1 MKILSLFL
9 ITLFYGLNLTIAH
22 GTIENSVQHFINDNQ
37 HKNASVSF
45 KLVDLSTKKTI
56 YSYGSERTMPTASTT
71 KLFSTATALEI
82 LGPNYRAKTR
92 VYTDGIIDSNGV
104 LNGNIWIRGGG
115 DPTLGSKYFNEE
127 EHQYDFL
134 REWVNELKK
143 KGIKSISG
151 NIIADASEFGYN
163 GAPDG
168 WSWVDMGNYYG
179 AGPSGLTIGDNLIRL
194 HFKTGTKVNQSTVLV
209 KITPFV
215 PELMLIN
222 YVLSSQK
229 RGDNSYIYG
238 APYSNDRF
246 ITGTLPIN
254 KEDFIVKGS
263 LPDPEKQVAY
273 LFSEAIK
280 NSSIKLTGEYKS
292 VRLMNLTENDY
303 SKRTLLFTHEGEKL
317 IDIINKT
324 NYKSI
329 NLFAEHLV
337 CLIAYKKTGNGSS
350 KKGLEIIEA
359 FWKNKLGFTSI
370 HLTDGS
376 GLSRMNAI
384 SATHFTS
391 LLRYMHTSKYHEE
404 FFNSLPVA
412 GESGTL
418 KPICRGQ
425 AGQGRVF
432 AKSGTMRRIK
442 SYAGYIHARSGKKYA
457 FAITINNPE
466 GSMRNVR
473 KKMEVIFNVI
483 ANT

>member
-9 ITLFYGLNLTIAH
+9 ITLFYGLNLTIAQ
-22 GTIENSVQHFINDNQ
+22 GTIGNSVQNFVNDAQ

-45 KLVDLSTKKTI
+45 KLVDLSTKETI
-56 YSYGSERTMPTASTT
+56 YSYESNRTMPTASTA

-82 LGPNYRAKTR
+82 LGPNYRAETR
-92 VYTDGIIDSNGV
+92 IYIDGIIDSNGV

-115 DPTLGSKYFNEE
+115 DPSLGSKYFNEE
-127 EHQYDFL
+127 EEQYDFL
-134 REWVNELKK
+134 KKWVEELKK
-143 KGIKSISG
+143 KGIKSITG

-179 AGPSGLTIGDNLIRL
+179 AGPSGLTVVDNLIQL

-215 PELMLIN
+215 PELIFQN

-246 ITGTLPIN
+246 ITGTLPVN

-280 NSSIKLTGEYKS
+280 NSTIELLGSYKN
-292 VRLMNLTENDY
+292 VRLMNIANNDY
-303 SKRTLLFTHEGEKL
+303 DKRTLLFTHKGEKL

-337 CLIAYKKTGNGSS
+337 CLIAYKKTGEGTT
-350 KKGLEIIEA
+350 KKGLEIIESY
-359 FWKNKLGFTSI
+359 WKNKLGFTSI

-391 LLRYMHTSKYHEE
+391 LLYYMHTSKYHDA

-418 KPICRGQ
+418 KSICRGQ
-425 AGQGRVF
+425 TGQGRVI
-432 AKSGTMRRIK
+432 AKSGTMRRVK
-442 SYAGYIHARSGKKYA
+442 SYAGYIYSKSGKKYA

-473 KKMEVIFNVI
+473 KKMEVIFNTI
-483 ANT
+483 ANQ

>member
-9 ITLFYGLNLTIAH
+9 IILFYGLNLTIAQ
-22 GTIENSVQHFINDNQ
+22 GTIENTVQKFIKDPF

-56 YSYGSERTMPTASTT
+56 YSYDSERTLPTASTT
-71 KLFSTATALEI
+71 KLFSTATALEF

-92 VYTDGIIDSNGV
+92 IYTDGTIDSNGV

-115 DPTLGSKYFNEE
+115 DPSLGSKYFFEE

-134 REWVNELKK
+134 ENWVKELEKV
-143 KGIKSISG
+143 GIKTISG

-168 WSWVDMGNYYG
+168 WNWVDMGNYYG
-179 AGPSGLTIGDNLIRL
+179 AGPSGLTVGDNLIQL
-194 HFKTGTKVNQSTVLV
+194 HLKTGVKVNQPTTLI

-215 PELMLIN
+215 PELVFQN
-222 YVLSSQK
+222 YVLTSGK

-246 ITGTLPIN
+246 ITGSLPIN
-254 KEDFIVKGS
+254 RTDFIVKGS

-273 LFSEAIK
+273 LFSEALK
-280 NSSIKLTGEYKS
+280 KSSIELLGQYKN
-292 VRLMNLTENDY
+292 VRKMHLSQNDY
-303 SKRTLLFTHEGEKL
+303 KDRLLIFTHRGEKL
-317 IDIINKT
+317 IDIIQKT
-324 NYKSI
+324 NFKSV
-329 NLFAEHLV
+329 NLFAEHLI
-337 CLIAYKKTGNGSS
+337 CLIAYEKTGDGSS
-350 KKGLEIIEA
+350 KKGLEIVENY
-359 FWKNKLGFTSI
+359 WKNKLGITSI

-391 LLRYMHTSKYHEE
+391 LLYYMSHSKYKEE

-418 KPICRGQ
+418 KSICRGQ
-425 AGQGRVF
+425 AGQGRVS

-442 SYAGYIHARSGKKYA
+442 SYAGYIHSKSGKKYT
-457 FAITINNPE
+457 FAITINNPQ

-473 KKMEVIFNVI
+473 KKMEMIFNTI
-483 ANT
+483 ANQ

>member
-9 ITLFYGLNLTIAH
+9 ITLFYAVNLTFAQS
-22 GTIENSVQHFINDNQ
+22 TLENAVQNFVEDPLHQ
-37 HKNASVSF
+37 NASVSF
-45 KLVDLSTKKTI
+45 KLVDLSTKKTV
-56 YSYGSERTMPTASTT
+56 YSFDAERTMPTASTT
-71 KLFSTATALEI
+71 KLFSTATALEL

-92 VYTDGIIDSNGV
+92 FYSDGNIDSNGV
-104 LNGNIWIRGGG
+104 LHGNIWIRGGG
-115 DPTLGSKYFNEE
+115 DPSLGSKYFFSE

-134 REWVNELKK
+134 QNWVKELQKI
-143 KGIKSISG
+143 GIKTIAG
-151 NIIADASEFGYN
+151 NVIADASEFGYN

-179 AGPSGLTIGDNLIRL
+179 AGPSGLTVGDNLIQL
-194 HFKTGTKVNQSTVLV
+194 HFKTGAKVNQPTVLV
-209 KITPFV
+209 KIHPFV
-215 PELMLIN
+215 PELMYHN

-238 APYSNDRF
+238 APFSMERF
-246 ITGTLPIN
+246 ITGTLPVN

-263 LPDPEKQVAY
+263 LPDPEKQLAY
-273 LFSEAIK
+273 LFAQELNASEIK
-280 NSSIKLTGEYKS
+280 FNGDYKS
-292 VRLMNLTENDY
+292 VREMNLTQNDY
-303 SKRTLLFTHEGEKL
+303 TDRTLIFTHSGEKL

-324 NYKSI
+324 NFKSI

-337 CLIAYKKTGNGSS
+337 CLIAYQKTGNGSS
-350 KKGLEIIEA
+350 KKGLEIIESY
-359 FWKNKLGFTSI
+359 WKNKLGFTSI
-370 HLTDGS
+370 YLTDGC

-391 LLRYMHTSKYHEE
+391 LLYYMNTAKYSKE

-418 KPICRGQ
+418 KVICKGQ

-442 SYAGYIHARSGKKYA
+442 SYAGYIHSKSGKKYA

-466 GSMRNVR
+466 GSLRNVR
-473 KKMEVIFNVI
+473 KKMALIFNAI
-483 ANT
+483 ANQ